1 VVSKLVKGQQRGVQS
16 IDVGG
21 RLLQALARSHGSM
34 MLKELAEA
42 ADMSAAQAHTY
53 LVSLGRLGL
62 IAQDATTGRYD
73 LGPFALELGLVSL
86 NRLDPVRLATA
97 AVFDLAQRTQQST
110 AIAVW
115 GNFGPTI
122 VRFEQSVR
130 PIHVNTRT
138 GTVMA
143 LTDTA
148 TGLALT
154 AHANAAAI
162 ESALAATHPDDAT
175 LKQARAAL
183 KQNAALLADV
193 RTRGLSRAQGHP
205 VPGVSACSAP
215 VFDHTG
221 NAVLAITALG
231 PTADFDSTWTSA
243 IAADVK
249 QTAAMLSERLGYVD
263 RA

>member
-1 VVSKLVKGQQRGVQS
+1 LTVPQPQRGVQS
-16 IDVGG
+16 INVGG
-21 RLLQALARSHGSM
+21 RLLQALARASGPM

-42 ADMSAAQAHTY
+42 AQISAAQAHTY
-53 LVSLGRLGL
+53 LVSLGRIGL
-62 IAQDATTGRYD
+62 VEQDVTSARYD
-73 LGPFALELGLVSL
+73 LGHFALELGLVSL
-86 NRLDPVRLATA
+86 NRLNPIRVATDAMRGLAE
-97 AVFDLAQRTQQST
+97 RTQQST

-130 PIHVNTRT
+130 PIHVNMRT

-143 LTDTA
+143 LADTA

-162 ESALAATHPDDAT
+162 ESALTATHPDDAT
-175 LKQARAAL
+175 RKQARAAL
-183 KQNAALLADV
+183 KQKAALLADV
-193 RTRGLSRAQGHP
+193 RARGLSRAQGHP
-205 VPGVSACSAP
+205 VPGVSAFSAP

-231 PTADFDSTWTSA
+231 PTADFDSTWTST

-249 QTAAMLSERLGYVD
+249 QTAAMLSERLGYLD